1 MEASAP
7 DPFPDWQPP
16 SAGPIALTVAQQF
29 DIERISRTIDGT
41 DCVATLRNMCK
52 LLLKSW
58 QSQKAATDWAIR
70 QQTGAPPRS

>member
-16 SAGPIALTVAQQF
+16 STGPIALTVAQQF
-29 DIERISRTIDGT
+29 DIERMSRTIDRT
-41 DCVATLRNMCK
+41 DCVVTLRNMCK

-70 QQTGAPPRS
+70 QQTGAPPRL